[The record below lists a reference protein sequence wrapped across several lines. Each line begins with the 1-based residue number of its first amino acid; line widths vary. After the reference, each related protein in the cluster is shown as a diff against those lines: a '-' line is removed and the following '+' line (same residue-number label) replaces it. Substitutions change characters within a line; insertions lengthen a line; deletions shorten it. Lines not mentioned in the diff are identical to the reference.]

1 MRIALASDAHRH
13 AHYCQK
19 LIQALPPVDALCFLG
34 DMDADADLLQS
45 LLSEAQP
52 GAAFI
57 AVSGNNDFCSRRAR
71 TIEMH
76 FGAVKALLTHGHLF
90 PSQGALLRR
99 AAGQGCALACY
110 GHTHIQKLEVV
121 DGITLLNPGALRDGR
136 WALAE
141 LDAGVEARLMLL
153 K

>member
-1 MRIALASDAHRH
+1 MRIALASDVHRH
-13 AHYCQK
+13 THYCQA

-45 LLSEAQP
+45 LLRDKQP
-52 GAAFI
+52 GAAFV
-57 AVSGNNDFCSRRAR
+57 AVVGNNDFCSRRAR

-76 FGAVKALLTHGHLF
+76 FGNVKALLTHGHLF

-99 AAGQGCALACY
+99 AAGQGCALVCC
-110 GHTHIQKLEVV
+110 GHTHIPRLETKE
-121 DGITLLNPGALRDGR
+121 GITLLNPGALRDGR

-141 LDAGVEARLMLL
+141 LDQGIQARLLTL
-153 K
+153 